1 MNIGHYR
8 GIGLFDDD
16 DDDDGSDPF
25 CEATDSVIRMI
36 SAGSP
41 SVCCC
46 SSEEFPCFVASAC
59 LDPVHSSRSSTFL
72 FIIIIIRNIIIII
85 IIYLILFYF
94 YNILIFSILFS
105 LLFS

>member
-8 GIGLFDDD
+8 GTGLF
-16 DDDDGSDPF
+16 DDDDGSDPL

-36 SAGSP
+36 FAGSP

-85 IIYLILFYF
+85 IYLILFYF